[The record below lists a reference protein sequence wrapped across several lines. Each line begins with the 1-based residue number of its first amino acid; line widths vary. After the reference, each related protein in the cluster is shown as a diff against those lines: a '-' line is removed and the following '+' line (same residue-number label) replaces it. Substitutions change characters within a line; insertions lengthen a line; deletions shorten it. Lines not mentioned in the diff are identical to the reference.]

1 MVVLILLKFDSQISA
16 RFVCL
21 FLLFLF
27 ILFVLISI
35 SLILILE
42 FDISFQVLQLK
53 IDSFVYLLI
62 LFLFQLKEQNLFFF
76 IIWLF
81 CCYKIVR
88 LFTFV
93 ILIKVSVK
101 PHTPNTFHFLF
112 YNYIPLSIFLFEKK
126 TFFWLFILAICPF
139 LVFRNYEKKTFC
151 IWCVQI
157 NL

>member
-21 FLLFLF
+21 CFLF
-27 ILFVLISI
+27 FVYFVCFNSNFIDFD
-35 SLILILE
+35 
-42 FDISFQVLQLK
+42 FDISSRVLQLK